1 MAVAANAAKADAETF
16 MMVVF
21 SIAMIDS
28 SRKVV
33 VKGVTSAGGEFRQK
47 FSSKQSGRA
56 VWFPSKV
63 KRRVLT
69 DFVR

>member
-1 MAVAANAAKADAETF
+1 MAVVTTAAKADAETF

-21 SIAMIDS
+21 FLSMIDW
-28 SRKVV
+28 RKVVV
-33 VKGVTSAGGEFRQK
+33 VKGVTSAGEFRQK